1 MRLAYVKMLEDQD
14 RAREAALQAMY
25 EKSRGRAEVVGE
37 QVVKMNREREEK
49 ENAMLQKIREQH
61 ERELDEAERNDKI
74 RRSNMIE
81 EVKSTRERQM
91 REQEAALAAERREI
105 EKYFESVRLKDE
117 VENEEERRRQ
127 QRKREDNVRNRN
139 FLSKQMREAEQRMI
153 VDDVLISEPE
163 KRMNAALLEQA
174 KLMVGYEEDPQLL
187 VSSVKI

>member
-1 MRLAYVKMLEDQD
+1 MSQH
-14 RAREAALQAMY
+14 
-25 EKSRGRAEVVGE
+25 VGE